1 MVTHDTPQRRAPSVC
16 DTEVKAMHAV
26 TGAYLTG
33 SVPLSDAATVFR
45 AVGRELGRH
54 LAAPD
59 VA

>member
-1 MVTHDTPQRRAPSVC
+1 MN
-16 DTEVKAMHAV
+16 AV

-45 AVGRELGRH
+45 ASAGANSGRH